1 MIEREVISKLNISF
15 FKGRVIN
22 VEPITFD
29 EDTGG
34 IWEQDAD
41 FQLENGIIIP
51 LSDNDLGLKKEDVGQ
66 EKSVK
71 MMTAF
76 RMSIEKCNRDNPE
89 IGIFVDPANPDYSPI
104 ICGIIRKI
112 VEPSEEKYQQFR
124 RYASLDIGIGQLLL
138 VLFKDH
144 REDFSIFHEGDC
156 VLIRGGGLDV
166 LSVR

>member
-1 MIEREVISKLNISF
+1 MLESEVISKLDISY
-15 FKGRVIN
+15 FKGQVIN

-29 EDTGG
+29 EDTGV

-51 LSDNDLGLKKEDVGQ
+51 LSDNDLGFKKEDVGL
-66 EKSVK
+66 EKSIK

-76 RMSIEKCNRDNPE
+76 RMSIEKCNSDNPK
-89 IGIFVDPANPDYSPI
+89 IGISLNPANPDYSPI
-104 ICGIIRKI
+104 ICGIIKKI
-112 VEPSEEKYQQFR
+112 VEPSEEKYKQFR
-124 RYASLDIGIGQLLL
+124 RYATLDVGIGQILL

-144 REDFSIFHEGDC
+144 KEDFSIFHEGDC

-166 LSVR
+166 LSV